1 MLPGCGIWK
10 SRLSSV
16 VNGCVRLAV
25 KRTLWD
31 RWLLILDGRD
41 MEMFIILCTFKN
53 FLEINYEKKLAL
65 EKEQGN
71 QITFLTHSSVIAN
84 A

>member
-1 MLPGCGIWK
+1 
-10 SRLSSV
+10 
-16 VNGCVRLAV
+16 
-25 KRTLWD
+25 
-31 RWLLILDGRD
+31 

-71 QITFLTHSSVIAN
+71 QITFLTRSSVIAN